1 MRITR
6 TLLGLAVAATAL
18 LGTAA
23 PAAAA
28 DTCDFTMSSLKARN
42 LDTDN
47 GRQTD
52 FVWLQVEQRWFP
64 TGGDGVE
71 FELGDTRYASSFG
84 HPSAGFGSDGLEVRL
99 VLDKSPLNVTVD
111 RIVISCDEVLNDK
124 VTFDDGDAV
133 YDMVYSV
140 TD

>member
-6 TLLGLAVAATAL
+6 TLLGLAVVATAIA
-18 LGTAA
+18 GTAV

-28 DTCDFTMSSLKARN
+28 DTCDFTMASLKARN
-42 LDTDN
+42 LDKDN

-64 TGGDGVE
+64 TGGNGVE
-71 FELGDTRYASSFG
+71 FELNDTRYASSFG
-84 HPSAGFGSDGLEVRL
+84 HPAGGFGSSGLEVRL

-111 RIVISCDEVLNDK
+111 RIVIACDEVTDRK